1 MGADGH
7 PLTIRGLID
16 DDWAPIAELT
26 NHYILHTSVH
36 FSTDPV
42 SVEELREGWE
52 PYRVR
57 YPFLVATLDDRFAGF
72 AKASR
77 WRERDAYAWTCE
89 TSIYLCDH
97 IHGRGLG
104 RRFYAA
110 LLDECRRRGFE
121 SAIGGGALPND
132 RSVRLHRDL
141 GFVDAGVVR
150 RAGWK
155 FGAWH
160 DVGFYQ
166 LMLGDAQPPRPF
178 EP

>member
-1 MGADGH
+1 MSAEGLPIA
-7 PLTIRGLID
+7 IRELRE
-16 DDWAPIAELT
+16 DDWAAIAALT

-42 SVEELREGWE
+42 TGEELRAGWE
-52 PYRVR
+52 PYRAR

-72 AKASR
+72 AKATR

-97 IHGRGLG
+97 AHGRGLG

-121 SAIGGGALPND
+121 SAIGGVTLPND
-132 RSVRLHRDL
+132 RSVRLHREL
-141 GFVDAGVVR
+141 GFIDAGVFR

-166 LMLGDAQPPRPF
+166 LMLGGAHPPRPF
-178 EP
+178 EA

>member
-121 SAIGGGALPND
+121 SAIGGVVPLFITPEPD
-132 RSVRLHRDL
+132 IWKETSSDL
-141 GFVDAGVVR
+141 TKPMSATPYRVTED
-150 RAGWK
+150 
-155 FGAWH
+155 
-160 DVGFYQ
+160 
-166 LMLGDAQPPRPF
+166 
-178 EP
+178 